1 MQMEKKDGVAVLI
14 SDKTDFK
21 TNAMIRDKE
30 GKYIMIKGTIQQK
43 DISLISIYAPN
54 IRAPKCVKQIM
65 MNIKERL
72 TEI

>member
-1 MQMEKKDGVAVLI
+1 
-14 SDKTDFK
+14 
-21 TNAMIRDKE
+21 MIN
-30 GKYIMIKGTIQQK
+30 GTIQQE
-43 DISLISIYAPN
+43 DITLVNLYALN